1 MRVQA
6 KGGSKYSGWKE
17 LEFNLYGEPS
27 YTDITS
33 LSQITSSDGYYRL
46 TADVSDTPGVT
57 EFSGFLDGNMHK
69 ISSVSAPLFTTL
81 TGTVKNLVLENVSI
95 SSGDV
100 SGNTGAIA
108 CTANDAA
115 RIYNVGILSG
125 SVSGT
130 GYTGGLVGL
139 LDGSARVI
147 NCFSYANVSGGS
159 YVGGIVGYN
168 NVSTTATNL
177 KTMVMNCMFYG
188 EVSGS
193 SIAPIYNGKIIT
205 NVGNNTGV
213 SNYNYFRLE
222 SAYIQNTTIGKVYN
236 CALGAETR
244 FLQRF
249 EFFRHVLNSHRELAA
264 WWATGSMD
272 NKDKM

>member
-6 KGGSKYSGWKE
+6 KSGSATGGINGEDNRKYSGWKE

-46 TADVSDTPGVT
+46 TADVSDAPGVT

-81 TGTVKNLVLENVSI
+81 TGTVKNLVLESVSI
-95 SSGDV
+95 SSGD
-100 SGNTGAIA
+100 SDGNTGAIA
-108 CTANDAA
+108 CTANGAA

-147 NCFSYANVSGGS
+147 NCFSYANVSGGT
-159 YVGGIVGYN
+159 VGGIVGYN
-168 NVSTTATNL
+168 NVATTATNL

-193 SIAPIYNGKIIT
+193 SIAPIYNGNIIT
-205 NVGNNTGV
+205 NVGKNAGV
-213 SNYNYFRLE
+213 SNFNYFRLE
-222 SAYIQNTTIGKVYN
+222 SSYIQNTDITKVYN

-249 EFFRHVLNSHRELAA
+249 EFFRNTLNSHRELAA
-264 WWATGSMD
+264 WW
-272 NKDKM
+272 